1 MNKHEITFRHII
13 DHYRK
18 QADAS
23 PAIFRQVRMGGDH
36 PPADIISFYNQVRF
50 GPRPTSAP
58 TSHPT
63 SLTPLPPLHDQLYI
77 PAMKQFLMA
86 VVAQPPPDPPS
97 HPATSPHRVS
107 ASAGGGRDITI
118 SNPRMGS
125 HNNTMSPMTRSLYSF
140 GNTPHVSERALHHI
154 NAQVNGTGAGI
165 AGAGAAEALAALS
178 RNSSGAMGP
187 PVGTPTRDGDKRGY
201 DGGGEGAVQKRM
213 RWMEQEGG
221 DEERRSSSQSSHE
234 GSSQG

>member
-1 MNKHEITFRHII
+1 MGHAPHICS
-13 DHYRK
+13 HT
-18 QADAS
+18 AS
-23 PAIFRQVRMGGDH
+23 HVSHPA
-36 PPADIISFYNQVRF
+36 
-50 GPRPTSAP
+50 SAP
-58 TSHPT
+58 PFHN
-63 SLTPLPPLHDQLYI
+63 QLYI

>member
-36 PPADIISFYNQVRF
+36 PPADIISFYN
-50 GPRPTSAP
+50 
-58 TSHPT
+58 
-63 SLTPLPPLHDQLYI
+63 QLYI